1 MRYKWTLLSVL
12 SVFSFAWASQAR
24 AATVAVMPVEGVN
37 LTEGQCDVI
46 GLLFANAFARELRT
60 QVAQP
65 LETKPIFARTKSA
78 PATAMQLGATEYVQL
93 RALQLGARV
102 TVAGV
107 RYTKDG
113 AELFR
118 AETAASSL
126 DDIEAAAARLARSL
140 AWRHPIAAA
149 TYGAPA
155 PPPAGEPWPEASAPV
170 QSQYPK
176 ALGIKTGLIFPVAS
190 GKSFASLMSLQFD
203 GRLGSRDSF
212 VEFGIGAAIP
222 SSSADASNNIQMG
235 GVFAELGGSVYL
247 STASV
252 APYLGAGVSPR
263 IWIADAPNVSDSA
276 GATCTAY
283 GQAGITFTR
292 DSYLRIYGELRV
304 NQYII
309 GLTDKS
315 RAGESYYPTELA
327 LQIGMGW

>member
-1 MRYKWTLLSVL
+1 MKYRWTFLSVL
-12 SVFSFAWASQAR
+12 SLLLASQAR

-65 LETKPIFARTKSA
+65 METKPIFARTKSA
-78 PATAMQLGATEYVQL
+78 PATATQLGATEYVQL

-126 DDIEAAAARLARSL
+126 DDIEAAATRLAHSL
-140 AWRHPIAAA
+140 AWRQPIASA

-155 PPPAGEPWPEASAPV
+155 SPPAGEPWAAEGSTPV

-190 GKSFASLMSLQFD
+190 GRSFAPLMSLQFD

-222 SSSADASNNIQMG
+222 SSSANGSNNIQMG
-235 GVFAELGGSVYL
+235 GVFAELGGSFYL
-247 STASV
+247 SSASV

-263 IWIADAPNVSDSA
+263 IWIADGPNGSDNSS
-276 GATCTAY
+276 GATCTVY

-292 DSYLRIYGELRV
+292 DSRARIYGELRV
-304 NQYII
+304 SQYIL
-309 GLTDKS
+309 GLSNSSQT
-315 RAGESYYPTELA
+315 GESYYPTEIA

>member
-1 MRYKWTLLSVL
+1 MKYTWTLLSVL
-12 SVFSFAWASQAR
+12 SFLWASQAR
-24 AATVAVMPVEGVN
+24 AAAVAVMPVEGVN

-46 GLLFANAFARELRT
+46 GLLFANSFAREARI

-65 LETKPIFARTKSA
+65 LETKPVFARTRSA
-78 PATAMQLGATEYVQL
+78 PATAAALGAAEYVQL

-102 TVAGV
+102 TVAGI

-126 DDIEAAAARLARSL
+126 DDIEAAAARLAHSL
-140 AWRHPIAAA
+140 AWRQPIAGA
-149 TYGAPA
+149 TYVASA
-155 PPPAGEPWPEASAPV
+155 PPVWEPGPEASAPV

-176 ALGIKTGLIFPVAS
+176 ALGMKTGLIFPVAS
-190 GKSFASLMSLQFD
+190 GKSFASLMSFQFD

-212 VEFGIGAAIP
+212 VEFGVGAAIP
-222 SSSADASNNIQMG
+222 SSSADGSKDIQMG
-235 GVFAELGGSVYL
+235 GVFAELGGSLSL

-276 GATCTAY
+276 GATCTVY

-292 DSYLRIYGELRV
+292 DSRMRIYGELRV

-309 GLTDKS
+309 GLLDKS
-315 RAGESYYPTELA
+315 RGENYYPTEFA

>member
-1 MRYKWTLLSVL
+1 MKYRWTLLPVL
-12 SVFSFAWASQAR
+12 SFLWASQAR
-24 AATVAVMPVEGVN
+24 AAAVAVMPVEGVN
-37 LTEGQCDVI
+37 LTEGQCDVV
-46 GLLFANAFARELRT
+46 GLLFSNAFARELRVH
-60 QVAQP
+60 VAQP

-78 PATAMQLGATEYVQL
+78 PATAAELGATEYVQL

-102 TVAGV
+102 TVSGI

-113 AELFR
+113 AEIFR
-118 AETAASSL
+118 AETAASGL

-140 AWRHPIAAA
+140 AWRQPIAGA
-149 TYGAPA
+149 TYAAPA
-155 PPPAGEPWPEASAPV
+155 PPPVGEPGPELSGPV

-190 GKSFASLMSLQFD
+190 GKSFAPLMSLQFD

-222 SSSADASNNIQMG
+222 SSTADGSKNIQMG
-235 GVFAELGGSVYL
+235 GVFAELGGSYYL
-247 STASV
+247 SSAPV

-263 IWIADAPNVSDSA
+263 IWIADAPNVSDGA
-276 GATCTAY
+276 GATCTVY

-292 DSYLRIYGELRV
+292 DSRVRIFGELRV

-309 GLTDKS
+309 GLIDNARMGAT
-315 RAGESYYPTELA
+315 YYPTEFA